1 VSTFAKTRALLESA
15 GKVVVRCA
23 PSPGFIVPRRQAAA
37 MNEAARLVEEGVAT
51 PEDIDRAVRAGFGP
65 RYTAMGMCEFI
76 DYGGLDIL
84 YYASK
89 SMAQALQAPRYEPPA
104 IVERLMREGK
114 RGAREGEGLSEWR
127 GRDMAAY
134 QRELVGRFA
143 ALFAHLKLLPP
154 PGAAD
159 RLERTDS

>member
-1 VSTFAKTRALLESA
+1 
-15 GKVVVRCA
+15 
-23 PSPGFIVPRRQAAA
+23 
-37 MNEAARLVEEGVAT
+37 
-51 PEDIDRAVRAGFGP
+51 
-65 RYTAMGMCEFI
+65 MGMCEFI

-89 SMAQALQAPRYEPPA
+89 SMAHALDAPRYAPPA

-114 RGAREGEGLSEWR
+114 RGAREGQGLADWR

-134 QRELVGRFA
+134 QRDLVARFVT
-143 ALFAHLKLLPP
+143 LFTQLKLLPP